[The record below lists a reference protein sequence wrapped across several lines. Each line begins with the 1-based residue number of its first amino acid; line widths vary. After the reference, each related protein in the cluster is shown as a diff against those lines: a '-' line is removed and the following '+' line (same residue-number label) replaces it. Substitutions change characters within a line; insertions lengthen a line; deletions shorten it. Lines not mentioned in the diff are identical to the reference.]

1 MSERSSMPAL
11 SRERWETLEPLLDV
25 ALALSGEERERF
37 LNRTGESD
45 AALRQELSDMLAAC
59 ERLSST
65 DQVLARPAAARFASL
80 WEDADGLARLESALA
95 DRYTFERETGRGGMA
110 VVYRARDLRHGRPVA
125 LKVLRTTLT
134 DESPA
139 RFRREVALV
148 ANLQHPHIVP
158 VFDSGESA
166 GRLWFTMPFV
176 EGESLGTKLRREG
189 PLDIPEAIRLV
200 REIADALD
208 YAHARGVIHRDLKPD
223 NVLMSGGHAV
233 IADFGV
239 AKAIMVDR
247 ESPDSNFPIPE
258 APLGASITAGTPAYM
273 APEQVAADPAVDH
286 RADLYALG
294 VIAYQLLSGVAPF
307 TGTSRQELFTAHL
320 REHPARVSA
329 HRRDVAPELERL
341 IMRLL
346 EKRADDRPGSA
357 AEILAALKAIDVPGR
372 EPAAP
377 KPREPIGASR
387 MRPRLLLAAAAIA
400 LVTGGSSWWV
410 KSRPS
415 PPPMRRVLV
424 TPFVNTSGDTS
435 LAYFGRVAAQWIADN
450 LNQTEFVDVVSDI
463 VKQSTATRTDIAAA
477 ATENQARLVVT
488 GSYFVVGDSIRAQ
501 VEIHDVVTGTQLPGS
516 RTVSSPRDTSSAL
529 LGPLGNEVQIM
540 LANRLDPRIAEW
552 SMGAAPQNMD
562 AYRAFLEGL
571 DLNAAGNV
579 AEGLAQWQRAADLD
593 STYMQPLLH
602 SAAML
607 SGPFP
612 ARADSLLKR
621 VERRRALLT
630 SGDRAWLDAIRANTD
645 GRNFFDAAKEIVRAE
660 PGAQLPHFF
669 VGIGAVRVNRPNAA
683 LAAAKHINYKSGKF
697 FLPWAAMVHFYVV
710 TEANHQLG
718 KHDVELAWARI
729 ATTLHPDSRDL
740 VGMALRATAAL
751 GDIRTLDSLLTR
763 IEAMPP
769 SPNGR
774 PLANWLLTT
783 AGELAY
789 HGRRAEAE
797 RVIRRAAAW
806 QRTHPIES
814 TPFWNARFE
823 LARTFYFLGEYRD
836 AGRVLDS
843 LIATEPQNPFYL
855 AYAAASEARAGNA
868 ATAAALRN
876 RLDALNRLFDHG
888 ETPYARALVAAELG
902 DSSSAVTLLRQSL
915 ERGMPPD
922 HFSIHADLMLS
933 RLRGNAEFEQLLR
946 PKD

>member
-1 MSERSSMPAL
+1 
-11 SRERWETLEPLLDV
+11 
-25 ALALSGEERERF
+25 
-37 LNRTGESD
+37 
-45 AALRQELSDMLAAC
+45 
-59 ERLSST
+59 
-65 DQVLARPAAARFASL
+65 
-80 WEDADGLARLESALA
+80 
-95 DRYTFERETGRGGMA
+95 
-110 VVYRARDLRHGRPVA
+110 
-125 LKVLRTTLT
+125 
-134 DESPA
+134 
-139 RFRREVALV
+139 VALV

-189 PLDIPEAIRLV
+189 SLEIPEAIRLV

-208 YAHARGVIHRDLKPD
+208 YAHARGVVHRDLKPD

-247 ESPDSNFPIPE
+247 ESPDSSFLIPE

-286 RADLYALG
+286 RVDLYALG

-307 TGTSRQELFTAHL
+307 TGTSRQELFAAHL
-320 REHPARVSA
+320 GERPVRVSA
-329 HRRDVAPELERL
+329 HRRDIAPELERL
-341 IMRLL
+341 VMRLL
-346 EKRADDRPGSA
+346 EKRAANRPTSA
-357 AEILAALKAIDVPGR
+357 AEVLGALAAIDVPSR
-372 EPAAP
+372 DVPAP
-377 KPREPIGASR
+377 KPRELTSASR

-400 LVTGGSSWWV
+400 LVTSGWSWWV

-424 TPFVNTSGDTS
+424 TPFENASGDTS
-435 LAYFGRVAAQWIADN
+435 LAYFGRLAAQWIADN
-450 LNQTEFVDVVSDI
+450 LNRTEFVDVVSDI
-463 VKQSTATRTDIAAA
+463 VKQPAATRTDIASAA
-477 ATENQARLVVT
+477 AENQARLVVT
-488 GSYFVVGDSIRAQ
+488 GSYSVVGDSIR
-501 VEIHDVVTGTQLPGS
+501 VEVQIHDVVTNTRLSGS
-516 RTVSSPRDTSSAL
+516 HPVSSPRDTPRAL
-529 LGPLGNEVQIM
+529 LGPLGNEVQVM

-552 SMGAAPQNMD
+552 SMGAAPQNMQ
-562 AYRAFLEGL
+562 AYLAFLDGL
-571 DLNAAGNV
+571 DQNAAGNV
-579 AEGLAQWQRAADLD
+579 VEGLAQWQRAADLD

-612 ARADSLLKR
+612 ARADPLLKR

-630 SGDRAWLDAIRANTD
+630 RGDRAWLAAIRANID
-645 GRNFFDAAKEIVRAE
+645 GRTADLFEAAQEIARAE

-669 VGIGAVRVNRPNAA
+669 VGISAVRINRPNTA
-683 LAAAKHINYKSGKF
+683 LAAAKHINYKSGRF

-718 KHDVELAWARI
+718 KHDVELASART

-751 GDIRTLDSLLTR
+751 GDIRTVDSLLTR

-774 PLANWLLTT
+774 PLASWLLTA
-783 AGELAY
+783 AGELSY
-789 HGRRAEAE
+789 HGHRADAE
-797 RVIRRAAAW
+797 RIIRRAAEW

-836 AGRVLDS
+836 ARRVLDS

-855 AYAAASEARAGNA
+855 AYAAVSEARAGNA
-868 ATAAALRN
+868 TTAAALRN
-876 RLDALNRLFDHG
+876 RLDALNRPFDHG

-902 DSSSAVTLLRQSL
+902 DSSSAVTLLRHAL

-933 RLRGNAEFEQLLR
+933 KLRGYAAFEQLLR